1 MALTTL
7 AYLAQVIMDPAIAI
21 NTTAFQPGM
30 LDETEQLY
38 AEICPENRRAEYQEQ
53 GK

>member
-30 LDETEQLY
+30 LDETEQPLLVLGV
-38 AEICPENRRAEYQEQ
+38 RRF
-53 GK
+53 